1 VHALTTGLLAM
12 IVTAGAIAAS
22 DKPTVSFRDLDAD
35 GDGRISV
42 TEAGASRRLI
52 REFTTVDTN
61 RDDYVSEREFAA
73 WVSAQADIDNP
84 HETAARELRNALEP
98 WNVIERPQAAIEPR
112 ALRRW

>member
-12 IVTAGAIAAS
+12 IVTAGAIAS
-22 DKPTVSFRDLDAD
+22 DKSTVSFRDLDAD

-42 TEAGASRRLI
+42 TEAGANRRLI
-52 REFTTVDTN
+52 RDFTTVDTN

-84 HETAARELRNALEP
+84 HETASHEP

>member
-1 VHALTTGLLAM
+1 VHALTTGVLSL

-22 DKPTVSFRDLDAD
+22 DKSTVSFRDIDAD

-42 TEAGASRRLI
+42 TEAGANRRLI

-73 WVSAQADIDNP
+73 WISAQADIDNP
-84 HETAARELRNALEP
+84 HETASRESRNVSEP
-98 WNVIERPQAAIEPR
+98 WNAIERPQAAIEPR